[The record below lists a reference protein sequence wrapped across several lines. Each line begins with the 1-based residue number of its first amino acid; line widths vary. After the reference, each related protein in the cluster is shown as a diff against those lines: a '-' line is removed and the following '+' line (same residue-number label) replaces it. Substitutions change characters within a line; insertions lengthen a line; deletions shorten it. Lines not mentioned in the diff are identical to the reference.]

1 MPRKTRLSL
10 LAFFS
15 VAELAACGGG
25 SGNAGGGTKTGGGTT
40 AAPFAFADSNA
51 GNAAGVVLT
60 GLEQI
65 ATSGELLASAA
76 YLLTQNSGR
85 TYFCRTSPTS
95 PPLTIGLQDLDGNGT
110 PSPGDVI
117 TVTAGSCVGFS
128 RDLKITLTAI
138 EGAADKVEGTVE
150 LKSDGDNPQLH
161 AEGKFA
167 FSAIAATRA

>member
-1 MPRKTRLSL
+1 
-10 LAFFS
+10 
-15 VAELAACGGG
+15 
-25 SGNAGGGTKTGGGTT
+25 
-40 AAPFAFADSNA
+40 
-51 GNAAGVVLT
+51 
-60 GLEQI
+60 
-65 ATSGELLASAA
+65 
-76 YLLTQNSGR
+76 
-85 TYFCRTSPTS
+85 
-95 PPLTIGLQDLDGNGT
+95 LTIGLQDLDGNGT